1 MKIRYILFFV
11 CTILMS
17 GCGDPL
23 GSFQKGTID
32 YRELIIEINRM
43 SSEGTWE
50 MELLQDE
57 SINDTMLSEQFLI
70 RGDQLTSYAV
80 FIPVISISPCA
91 IAIFEGEQTIIDEAI
106 TKHIEKLKQTTSVL
120 SQHQILIDQAL
131 YFQIGNYHILIIGK
145 DAQKIKTYMES
156 L

>member
-1 MKIRYILFFV
+1 MKIRYILFLA

-17 GCGDPL
+17 GCSDTL

-43 SSEGTWE
+43 SSEGAWE

-80 FIPVISISPCA
+80 FIPVISISPCE
-91 IAIFEGEQTIIDEAI
+91 IAIFEGEQAIIDEAI
-106 TKHIEKLKQTTSVL
+106 TKHIEKLKQTTSIL
-120 SQHQILIDQAL
+120 SQHQVLIDQAL
-131 YFQIGNYHILIIGK
+131 YFQIENYHILIIGK

>member
-1 MKIRYILFFV
+1 
-11 CTILMS
+11 MS
-17 GCGDPL
+17 GCSDTL

-43 SSEGTWE
+43 SSEGAWE

-80 FIPVISISPCA
+80 FIPVISISPCE
-91 IAIFEGEQTIIDEAI
+91 IAIFEGEQAIIDEAI
-106 TKHIEKLKQTTSVL
+106 TKHIEKLKQTTSIL
-120 SQHQILIDQAL
+120 SQHQVLIDQAL
-131 YFQIGNYHILIIGK
+131 YFQIENYHILIIGK